1 MNISRRKFLKDAS
14 GALALGFGGSA
25 ALPLTAA
32 TEQTSRL
39 IASPPEE
46 QRHGEMIFRRLGRTG
61 EWVSLIGLGGY
72 HIGKQAD
79 ENESIRLI
87 RLAIDKGISF
97 MDNCWDYNGGESE
110 VRMGKALRDGYREKV
125 FLMTKVDGR
134 TKQTA
139 GQQIDDSLRRLHTD
153 HIDLCNI
160 MKSSGWTIRTESS
173 PTEALRKRFSRPGK
187 LARSAISD
195 SLGTKIR

>member
-1 MNISRRKFLKDAS
+1 MDISRRKFLKDVS

-25 ALPLTAA
+25 ALPLAAA

-46 QRHGEMIFRRLGRTG
+46 QRRGDMIFRRLGTTG

-79 ENESIRLI
+79 ENESVKLI

-110 VRMGKALRDGYREKV
+110 VRMGKALRDGYRGKV
-125 FLMTKVDGR
+125 FLMNKIDGGTKDSAA
-134 TKQTA
+134 KQM
-139 GQQIDDSLRRLHTD
+139 DESLKPLQTD
-153 HIDLCNI
+153 HVDL
-160 MKSSGWTIRTESS
+160 MQVHEVIRIEDADRVFA
-173 PTEALRKRFSRPGK
+173 PGGAIEAAL
-187 LARSAISD
+187 D
-195 SLGTKIR
+195 